1 MKDVA
6 PRIFRSLES
15 PRGRAEFDVIVT
27 AAVAAYGS
35 LRSPTEAQSLEFGRL
50 VAPLFER
57 TRPET
62 RRALSASLSH
72 SSRVPPEIVDLVV
85 DSAVEISAPFL
96 VSTPSL
102 SPAHLERLAARGDE
116 RIGKILAGRRERG
129 LDTVGAASPAPRR
142 AYDEAPPLA
151 PAHLSERAPR
161 EPVVDAASAADAA
174 AFVRDTLRQ
183 IAGAGRGDSRT
194 VGAALLRAARHG
206 EAAFFGAAAARLGL
220 SAEERRQAQEDEG
233 GRTLAQALKNA
244 GVDTGQA
251 LAILMLVRPKIGLDV
266 QAFREMAERYR
277 TLPAEPLRGEHRSA
291 SDPVERAPRE
301 PSAFEPGAK
310 TSVPERRSFNG

>member
-15 PRGRAEFDVIVT
+15 PKGRAEFDVIVT

-35 LRSPTEAQSLEFGRL
+35 LRAPTETQAIEFGRL

-62 RRALSASLSH
+62 RRALAASLSH
-72 SSRVPPEIVDLVV
+72 STRVPAELVDLIVD
-85 DSAVEISAPFL
+85 SPVEIAAPFL
-96 VSTPSL
+96 VSTPGL
-102 SPAHLERLAARGDE
+102 SPAHLERLSARGDE
-116 RIGKILAGRRERG
+116 RIEKILAGRRSRG
-129 LDTVGAASPAPRR
+129 LDGPAARPMRTQV
-142 AYDEAPPLA
+142 EAPPLA
-151 PAHLSERAPR
+151 PEHLAERAPR

-183 IAGAGRGDSRT
+183 IASAGRGDSRS
-194 VGAALLRAARHG
+194 VGSALLRAARRG
-206 EAAFFGAAAARLGL
+206 STVFFDVAEARLGL
-220 SAEERRQAQEDEG
+220 SPDQRRHAEEDEG
-233 GRTLAQALKNA
+233 GATLAQALKDA
-244 GVDTGQA
+244 GVETGQA

-277 TLPAEPLRGEHRSA
+277 TLPAATPRKPDASGEAGERDRDPRST
-291 SDPVERAPRE
+291 
-301 PSAFEPGAK
+301 SAFGQRSQAPAQPRR
-310 TSVPERRSFNG
+310 TSNG